1 MYITSFIQVL
11 QVTKIVHKNTGS
23 VLSTD
28 NGNSICLR
36 NCLPHRIQ
44 DQFWVLDFRLDGTFL
59 IISDT
64 KETLVLSCHSNTST
78 PEESQLVMSQFNGD
92 ENELW
97 SFDGGH
103 VESVKFKDRVISL
116 MPGSQTSLCLATKS
130 TTDSAQLFQQEV
142 RILFIRIMNVGYQLL
157 YTVYY

>member
-1 MYITSFIQVL
+1 MCICHSSITSFIQIL

-28 NGNSICLR
+28 NCNSKLSICLC
-36 NCLPHRIQ
+36 NCLPHSIQ
-44 DQFWVLDFRLDGTFL
+44 DQFWVLDYRLDGTFL

-64 KETLVLSCHSNTST
+64 KEKLVLSCHSSTST

-116 MPGSQTSLCLATKS
+116 MPGSQTSLCLTTKS
-130 TTDSAQLFQQEV
+130 TTDSAQLFQPEV
-142 RILFIRIMNVGYQLL
+142 RILFISNHEC
-157 YTVYY
+157 

>member
-1 MYITSFIQVL
+1 M
-11 QVTKIVHKNTGS
+11 HKNTGS

-28 NGNSICLR
+28 NGNSKLSICLH
-36 NCLPHRIQ
+36 NSLPHSIQ
-44 DQFWVLDFRLDGTFL
+44 DQFWVLDYRLDGTFL

-64 KETLVLSCHSNTST
+64 KEKLVLSCHSSTST

-116 MPGSQTSLCLATKS
+116 MPGSQTSLCLTTKS
-130 TTDSAQLFQQEV
+130 TTDSAQLFQPEV

>member
-1 MYITSFIQVL
+1 M
-11 QVTKIVHKNTGS
+11 HKNTGS

-28 NGNSICLR
+28 NGNSKLSICLC
-36 NCLPHRIQ
+36 NCLPHSIQ
-44 DQFWVLDFRLDGTFL
+44 DQFWVLDYRLDGKFL

-64 KETLVLSCHSNTST
+64 QEKLVLSC

-142 RILFIRIMNVGYQLL
+142 RILLMNFTYQLL
-157 YTVYY
+157 YTFKHCATCSAK